1 MQRDIHRTMKKSI
14 ICAGSFD
21 PPTNGH
27 LNIVERALTIFD
39 HVVIAIAVNTSKTPI
54 LSVDERLSIL
64 REIYRDT
71 KGVEID
77 AFDGLLVEYA
87 RKRGISTVLRGIRTM
102 SDYEYE
108 SQMALANKT
117 LDPHIE
123 TLYMMTEGKY
133 AHLSSS
139 IIKEI
144 ITFGGSLSGMIH
156 PLVEKAL
163 RAKLLAAQS

>member
-1 MQRDIHRTMKKSI
+1 LKKSV
-14 ICAGSFD
+14 ICSGSFD

-27 LNIVERALTIFD
+27 LNIIERALEIFD
-39 HVVIAIAVNTSKTPI
+39 HVVVAIAINTSKQPI
-54 LSVDERLSIL
+54 LTPRERVDMLEK
-64 REIYRDT
+64 IYEN
-71 KGVEID
+71 KSNVEID
-77 AFDGLLVEYA
+77 SFEGLLVDYA
-87 RKRGISTVLRGIRTM
+87 HRRGISTVMRGIRNM

-117 LDPHIE
+117 LDPKLE

-144 ITFGGSLSGMIH
+144 ITFGGNLTGMIH
-156 PLVEKAL
+156 PIVEKVL
-163 RAKLLAAQS
+163 REKLKA

>member
-1 MQRDIHRTMKKSI
+1 MKKSI

-27 LNIVERALTIFD
+27 LNIIERASKIFD
-39 HVVIAIAVNTSKTPI
+39 NVVVAVAINTAKAPI
-54 LSVDERLSIL
+54 FSPQERLDVLS
-64 REIYRDT
+64 EIYRNT
-71 KGVEID
+71 PGVEID
-77 AFDGLLVEYA
+77 SFEGLLVEYA
-87 RKRGISTVLRGIRTM
+87 RNRGIFTILRGIRTM

-108 SQMALANKT
+108 YQMALANKT
-117 LDPHIE
+117 LNSEVE

-144 ITFGGSLSGMIH
+144 ITFGGCLSGMIH
-156 PLVEKAL
+156 PLVEEKL
-163 RAKLLAAQS
+163 RQKLLGK

>member
-1 MQRDIHRTMKKSI
+1 MQKSV
-14 ICAGSFD
+14 ICSGSFD

-27 LNIVERALTIFD
+27 LNIIERALKIFD
-39 HVVIAIAVNTSKTPI
+39 RVVVAIAINTSKQPI
-54 LSVDERLSIL
+54 LTPQERMDIL
-64 REIYRDT
+64 GKIYENASN
-71 KGVEID
+71 VEID
-77 AFDGLLVEYA
+77 SFDGLLVDYA
-87 RKRGISTVLRGIRTM
+87 RRREISTVMRGIRNM

-117 LDPHIE
+117 LDPQLE

-144 ITFGGSLSGMIH
+144 ITFGGNLSGMIH
-156 PLVEKAL
+156 PIVEKAL
-163 RAKLLAAQS
+163 REKLVS